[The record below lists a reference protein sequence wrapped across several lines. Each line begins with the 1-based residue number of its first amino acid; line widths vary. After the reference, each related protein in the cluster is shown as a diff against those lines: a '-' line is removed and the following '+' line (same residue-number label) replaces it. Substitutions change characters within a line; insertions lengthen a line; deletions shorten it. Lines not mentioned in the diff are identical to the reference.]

1 VCRTCRRLTRKNLWR
16 IVSGKPALEQ
26 IADAR
31 VVAVVR
37 SNSGD
42 EAVQRAAALIGGGV
56 DVVEV
61 AFTTPDAAQAITAIV
76 QEHPNALVGA
86 GTVLDEATARIA
98 ILAGARFLLSPTLSS
113 AVINTARRYGTA
125 AIPGVQTPTEMLLA
139 REAGADAVKLFP
151 AGTLGP
157 GYLKAV
163 LAALPELSVIPTGG
177 VAIDGITAWLDAGAV
192 AVGVG
197 GALTS
202 GSLDETAARA
212 AEVAE
217 RLATWK
223 AGRS

>member
-1 VCRTCRRLTRKNLWR
+1 
-16 IVSGKPALEQ
+16 VSGKPALEQ

-61 AFTTPDAAQAITAIV
+61 AFTTPDAAQAISAIV

-113 AVINTARRYGTA
+113 AVISTARRYGVA

-139 REAGADAVKLFP
+139 LEAGADAVKLFP
-151 AGTLGP
+151 AGALGP

-177 VAIDGITAWLDAGAV
+177 VSIDGITAWLDAGAI

-202 GSLDETAARA
+202 GSLDETAART

-217 RLATWK
+217 RVATWK